1 MQKAPRLG
9 LIVWVLNKTKLYPI
23 GSWRLGF
30 QPSRTL
36 SGVDA
41 QQVLYCFW
49 RDFENVV

>member
-23 GSWRLGF
+23 GSWLYGF

-36 SGVDA
+36 SGV
-41 QQVLYCFW
+41 VLQKAF
-49 RDFENVV
+49 